1 MVIWLICASYFKFLK
16 VQTSLQAFPADRK
29 LCLFQIENEYGSYFA
44 CDYDYL
50 RFLYQKVRTVLGS
63 NVVIYTTDGD
73 GDSFLK
79 CGTVQGAYATVD
91 FGVTSKAV
99 CVDVRYCG
107 MSQWILVSW

>member
-1 MVIWLICASYFKFLK
+1 MTVTTILSSRKSKVQFLK
-16 VQTSLQAFPADRK
+16 VCIPVFHVEQK

-50 RFLYQKVRTVLGS
+50 RFLYHKVRTVLGS

-73 GDSFLK
+73 GDSYLK

-91 FGVTSKAV
+91 FGITGKATNN
-99 CVDVRYCG
+99 Y
-107 MSQWILVSW
+107 

>member
-1 MVIWLICASYFKFLK
+1 MHS
-16 VQTSLQAFPADRK
+16 SFPVFHVEQK

-50 RFLYQKVRTVLGS
+50 RFLYHKVRTVLGS

-73 GDSFLK
+73 GDSYLK

-91 FGVTSKAV
+91 FGITGKAAYV
-99 CVDVRYCG
+99 NVSNCRL
-107 MSQWILVSW
+107 SQ